1 MNRALYPLGFL
12 LLVGT
17 LVGATWALQSGSHP
31 AGKGNGER
39 EATPV
44 VACPGYVDVRSGVSQ
59 LYPKQYG
66 EVESIAETK
75 IKENDG
81 TERDRAFKKGEV
93 IVQLKSAMAEYTV
106 KKAKAA
112 LRAAESELTK
122 AKLLH
127 DDKKVKL
134 KMQQAAIDA
143 YKHEKA
149 RLTAEFEV
157 KKELAKQADTPLNKL
172 QLKQIE
178 EALAEAGEKIKI
190 EEGKLEQIKLIDP
203 ELEISR
209 AEADVEVKKLDVK
222 TAEEALKDFRLV
234 APFDGVVLHLNAH
247 VGELVGPN
255 PARPAVIE
263 FCPSEEPRIVKAEVM
278 QEWGHKVKLRQ
289 SAIIKDD
296 AYDGAEW
303 TGKVISLADDYKPKV
318 RRVFEPFFVNDVLTR
333 ECIIEFTEKQPPP
346 VRIGQRVRVKI
357 KL

>member
-93 IVQLKSAMAEYTV
+93 IVQLKGAMAEYTV

-127 DDKKVKL
+127 ADKKVKL

-203 ELEISR
+203 EKQSCTTFLG
-209 AEADVEVKKLDVK
+209 D
-222 TAEEALKDFRLV
+222 
-234 APFDGVVLHLNAH
+234 
-247 VGELVGPN
+247 
-255 PARPAVIE
+255 PAG
-263 FCPSEEPRIVKAEVM
+263 
-278 QEWGHKVKLRQ
+278 WL
-289 SAIIKDD
+289 
-296 AYDGAEW
+296 
-303 TGKVISLADDYKPKV
+303 KPKMFNEPGGVSIAGNRLYIADTNNHRIQVADMKTKDITTLQLQGVEPV
-318 RRVFEPFFVNDVLTR
+318 RRGAAASAAGSR
-333 ECIIEFTEKQPPP
+333 
-346 VRIGQRVRVKI
+346 
-357 KL
+357 